1 MDASTIYGFG
11 IFGIIA
17 LIFILIAVIVG
28 FALIYKVSILQ
39 SIFLT
44 VRSIERGILSLFY
57 NNNPINSDVCS
68 VIPGSIESIN
78 RVPSFYMAHIAFF
91 FGFLL
96 MNVTAVYIMPKDDK
110 LSDSY
115 YENRRNRALMT
126 MAILSILFISLIL
139 FRFKT
144 TSCESLLGIIFT
156 TCAFGSIGVG
166 WYKFAETCGLRTAD
180 ILGIAPAIVPTTA
193 VPIVCAADTNEPAG
207 TTPPA
212 A

>member
-17 LIFILIAVIVG
+17 LVFILIAVIVG
-28 FALIYKVSILQ
+28 FTIIYKVSILQ
-39 SIFLT
+39 GISLT
-44 VRSIERGILSLFY
+44 MRSIQGGILSLFY

-78 RVPSFYMAHIAFF
+78 RVPSYYLAHIAFF
-91 FGFLL
+91 FGFVL
-96 MNVTAVYIMPKDDK
+96 MNAVAVYIMPKDTK

-126 MAILSILFISLIL
+126 MVLLSVLFVGLIV
-139 FRFKT
+139 FRLKT
-144 TSCESLLGIIFT
+144 TSCESLLGVLFT

-166 WYKFAETCGLRTAD
+166 WYKFAETCGTRTAD
-180 ILGIAPAIVPTTA
+180 ILGIAPAIVPKSA
-193 VPIVCAADTNEPAG
+193 VPIVCASAPDSASAPA
-207 TTPPA
+207 T
-212 A
+212 